1 LSKATNQF
9 QIIGGMH
16 RGRRFNFPDATGLRP
31 TPNKVRETL
40 FNWIQFES
48 SGKVFL
54 DLFSGSGALS
64 FEALSRGARQVLG
77 IEKDLRAFQSLEK
90 NRDLLKSNQIQFIH
104 TDALDFLSHKA
115 TQQFDFILLDPPFHQ
130 KILEKSLNKLSLNGF
145 LTQGCCIYLESEFEI
160 TKSLLTDKISQKIKI
175 NKQKHSGQ
183 VHYCLIEVL

>member
-9 QIIGGMH
+9 QIIGGTH

-64 FEALSRGARQVLG
+64 FEALSRGAH
-77 IEKDLRAFQSLEK
+77 AFQSLEK
-90 NRDLLKSNQIQFIH
+90 NRELLKSDQIQFIH
-104 TDALDFLSHKA
+104 TDALDFLSNKA

-160 TKSLLTDKISQKIKI
+160 TESLLTDKISQKIKI